1 MPRQVVSFL
10 RGFELFGFLIHMLE
24 QIVADMVPFFVIFVV
39 ITVGA
44 PAAVDGG
51 ARCHAVL

>member
-1 MPRQVVSFL
+1 VVSFL

-44 PAAVDGG
+44 PPPSPPPPRAFMRPG
-51 ARCHAVL
+51 VL